1 MKKKN
6 IILCILSLLL
16 ALNITFVAAGEEVY
30 TEGYFYYTIS
40 DKSITIVGYF
50 GNETVV
56 TVPSSIAGIPVNTIG
71 PNAFVD
77 TGVEIIYLP
86 DTVRDIGEHG
96 AGNAIVL
103 HIGDPTPVPP
113 SETPTA
119 VITERPTL
127 TPTAVPTTTTTTVP
141 TPTVVPATPPATT
154 SEVTPMAMPTAAP
167 TERSEPTSALK
178 TPEPALTDAPVSA
191 EATMTVAP
199 TSTESPVTIAP
210 DPTGSTTATAEATAL
225 PVVPTVELTSE
236 PSSSAGTVD
245 ASASLSWLWILLGAV
260 AVLGVAGIV
269 ILAVSKAKKAKKK

>member
-50 GNETVV
+50 GSETVV
-56 TVPSSIAGIPVNTIG
+56 TVPSNIAGIPVNTIG

-127 TPTAVPTTTTTTVP
+127 TPTAVPTPTTTTIP
-141 TPTVVPATPPATT
+141 TPTVVPATLPATT
-154 SEVTPMAMPTAAP
+154 STQTTA
-167 TERSEPTSALK
+167 
-178 TPEPALTDAPVSA
+178 EPALTDAPVST
-191 EATMTVAP
+191 ETTMTVAP
-199 TSTESPVTIAP
+199 ISTESPVTIAP

-225 PVVPTVELTSE
+225 PAVPTADITSE

-245 ASASLSWLWILLGAV
+245 ASTNLSWLWILLGAV